1 MSSIETIRCSRGI
14 YGKPNARSLLSPVEL
29 VASAERI
36 SETLAGL
43 GFARLQDRKE
53 EMTYKTLSHG
63 GILHY
68 GKQLLVNAGSC
79 DPRIREIATV
89 AEFIGELPGRV
100 GMKAFG
106 EALVYRFGE
115 GNEVGLSGVQLLYS
129 SAIVIHTNDL
139 ERDLYFDLFS
149 CHDFEESDVIDHI
162 VSHFAPKTYDHQVI
176 YRR

>member
-1 MSSIETIRCSRGI
+1 
-14 YGKPNARSLLSPVEL
+14 
-29 VASAERI
+29 
-36 SETLAGL
+36 
-43 GFARLQDRKE
+43 
-53 EMTYKTLSHG
+53 MTYKTLNHD

-79 DPRIREIATV
+79 DQRIREIDTMAK
-89 AEFIGELPGRV
+89 FIAELPARV

-106 EALVYRFGE
+106 EAQVYRFGD

-139 ERDLYFDLFS
+139 ECDLYLDLFS
-149 CHDFEESDVIDHI
+149 CRDFDESDVIDHI
-162 VSHFAPKTYDHQVI
+162 VSHFSPKTHDHQVV